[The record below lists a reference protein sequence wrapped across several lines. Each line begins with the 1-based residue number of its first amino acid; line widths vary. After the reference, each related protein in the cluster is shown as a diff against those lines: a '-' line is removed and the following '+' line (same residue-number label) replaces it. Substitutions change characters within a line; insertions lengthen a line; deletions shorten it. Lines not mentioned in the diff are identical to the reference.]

1 MGVILIYAIWFDN
14 WLLVFFL
21 NQASCVTLS
30 LYLNIIFYSSVLLC
44 VYVVFFYALALA
56 FLSAEC
62 AVHIIWAAS
71 ELYDKLY
78 FGKMDMGSLHV
89 HLNVLPG

>member
-1 MGVILIYAIWFDN
+1 MLYGLIIDYWF
-14 WLLVFFL
+14 FFL